1 MREGGMESVQPNAAT
16 AAADEPDSSG
26 SWTYSETVARGL
38 YERSRGGLFGKHDN
52 VRAHWEDQLT
62 QHALRPFV
70 RERIAACSALG
81 RRLRVLDLGCGA
93 GQGYELLTQIRDND
107 LSLEEHQRH
116 VLEPSDLE
124 LYLGIDLSPSM
135 VLQGQANYR
144 ELEHV
149 QFAEVDLRAGLG
161 AARQQPGFDVY
172 FSSYGALSH
181 LSAAELESRLI
192 EVGRHAA
199 PGALVVLDL
208 IGRYSLEWPAYWQAS
223 TEAEKVRPYSMSYLF
238 GEEERARG
246 AIESFPLRFWTGSE
260 VRSLCRRVSSEAKV
274 GIHVRELFDR
284 SIFVGRHVDT
294 GEYGA
299 RLPPLRRLVNRLY
312 EHNVRTNLAQ
322 LLIAYEPVQE
332 AGHLNEVFGRL
343 SRCWSTVVEFARVRL
358 AGRRVDLVEMNGW
371 KDFPAAL
378 QMALLTLDRVV
389 DSVAWMDVGDVRANI
404 IEPQL
409 AYVLQR
415 MQYGLQEGLGCGHG
429 LVAVLSVGDGPRSAA
444 GESSLQS

>member
-1 MREGGMESVQPNAAT
+1 MQPST
-16 AAADEPDSSG
+16 AADDTDEPDSSG
-26 SWTYSETVARGL
+26 AWTYSETVARGL
-38 YERSRGGLFGKHDN
+38 YEKSRGGLFGKHDN

-70 RERIAACSALG
+70 RERMAACSALG
-81 RRLRVLDLGCGA
+81 RGLRVLDLGCGA
-93 GQGYELLTQIRDND
+93 GQGYELLTQIRHDD

-116 VLEPSDLE
+116 VLEPSELE

-144 ELEHV
+144 ELKQV
-149 QFAEVDLRAGLG
+149 QFAEVDLREGLG
-161 AARQQPGFDVY
+161 AASQQRGFDIY

-181 LSAAELESRLI
+181 LSASELEGRLV
-192 EVGRHAA
+192 EVARHAA

-208 IGRYSLEWPAYWQAS
+208 IGRYSLEWPAYWQAR
-223 TEAEKVRPYSMSYLF
+223 TETEKVRPYSMSYLF
-238 GEEERARG
+238 AEEERARG
-246 AIESFPLRFWTGSE
+246 EIESFPLRFWTGRE
-260 VRSLCRRVSSEAKV
+260 VRELCRKVSSEAKV
-274 GIHVRELFDR
+274 GIGVRELFDR

-312 EHNVRTNLAQ
+312 EQNVRTNLGQ
-322 LLIAYEPVQE
+322 LLIEFEPIHD
-332 AGHLNEVFGRL
+332 AGYLNEVFGRL

-358 AGRRVDLVEMNGW
+358 AGRRVDLVEMDGW
-371 KDFPAAL
+371 RDFPAAL
-378 QMALLTLDRVV
+378 QMALLTLDRVI

-429 LVAVLSVGDGPRSAA
+429 LVAVLSVGDDPRWSA
-444 GESSLQS
+444 GESTRQS